1 MNRHR
6 LLTLLAAPLLTS
18 AVTLTPALAAP
29 PAAAPGAASCELV
42 ATGEG
47 QGTSY
52 TLVLEGFAPNQS
64 VTINGPR
71 TSQRTQVGE
80 EGALQQ
86 DDVRYGK
93 YSVGFKKEGS
103 GHGSR
108 ISCLTPPRQKQD
120 HSGKQGKVQVTKV
133 EVLTLT
139 KPGTV
144 VDCTKPLKAEFDG
157 KISGTGNGDV
167 RYFWTFLSTTEPVQ
181 PGTVTFTPGIESHSL
196 LVVVPVTLAG
206 GGNPVTAFVTLHVP
220 SANMTARSDDVTLVC
235 AK

>member
-1 MNRHR
+1 MNRHH

-29 PAAAPGAASCELV
+29 PAAASCELV

-47 QGTSY
+47 QDTSY
-52 TLVLEGFAPNQS
+52 TLVLEGFAPDQS

-133 EVLTLT
+133 EVFTQT

-144 VDCTKPLKAEFDG
+144 VDCSKPNKAEFDG
-157 KISGTGNGDV
+157 KISGTGKGDV
-167 RYFWTFLSTTEPVQ
+167 SYFWTFASSSDPID
-181 PGTVTFTPGIESHSL
+181 PGKATFTAGTESVSL
-196 LVVVPVTLAG
+196 LEVVELSPTVNGASQSV
-206 GGNPVTAFVTLHVP
+206 FVTLHVP
-220 SANMTARSDDVTLVC
+220 SANLTARSDQVTLTC
-235 AK
+235 AKP